1 MGHKASKDTGI
12 FYSGK
17 TAKGCI
23 HGPFFR
29 RVPLAGFELAVS
41 RHVRFTMWR
50 TRNLVAPGAG
60 LVVDSSC
67 LSPWV
72 GEPVTPAGGYH
83 TSVDVWLT
91 GTYHA

>member
-1 MGHKASKDTGI
+1 MIKDISDDFMGHKASIDTGI

-50 TRNLVAPGAG
+50 TRNLVASGAG
-60 LVVDSSC
+60 QRQLYRTLKRVIYD
-67 LSPWV
+67 
-72 GEPVTPAGGYH
+72 E
-83 TSVDVWLT
+83 
-91 GTYHA
+91 GTTNL

>member
-1 MGHKASKDTGI
+1 MGHKATKSTGI
-12 FYSGK
+12 FYEGK

-50 TRNLVAPGAG
+50 TRNLVAPGA
-60 LVVDSSC
+60 
-67 LSPWV
+67 V
-72 GEPVTPAGGYH
+72 GYMIEINCYWAGPGG
-83 TSVDVWLT
+83 V
-91 GTYHA
+91 GP